1 MERQHRH
8 AHPRDQRVQLA
19 DGILGARPAVVP
31 RKDIG
36 DGDAEAKLLSAAD
49 HRAEVRRRVGDRP
62 SLRDVVDA
70 ALHNKHLGAGGC
82 LVEPRGDLVGPL
94 PVGRADREAQAW
106 VGHRS
111 RGRPADRG
119 VVVPRRARRDRVAD
133 RGDVDFPCLE
143 AHHLDVSI
151 YHDGNRSFQ
160 DRFDTRR
167 LADRIEER
175 IVHDSI
181 DEDDRAFIEARDMF
195 FLATADADGAPQCS
209 YKGGEPGFVRV
220 LDEHT
225 IAFPSF
231 DGNGMYLSLGNLT
244 ENPHV
249 GLLFIDFEGQ
259 KRLRLNGTASI
270 DADDPLLAGYPRAQ
284 CVVRV
289 SATEVFPNCPRYI
302 HKLELVER
310 SRFTPRADCEP
321 PVPSWKRSDW
331 ARDVLAAGDPAQES

>member
-1 MERQHRH
+1 
-8 AHPRDQRVQLA
+8 
-19 DGILGARPAVVP
+19 
-31 RKDIG
+31 
-36 DGDAEAKLLSAAD
+36 
-49 HRAEVRRRVGDRP
+49 
-62 SLRDVVDA
+62 
-70 ALHNKHLGAGGC
+70 
-82 LVEPRGDLVGPL
+82 
-94 PVGRADREAQAW
+94 
-106 VGHRS
+106 
-111 RGRPADRG
+111 
-119 VVVPRRARRDRVAD
+119 
-133 RGDVDFPCLE
+133 
-143 AHHLDVSI
+143 
-151 YHDGNRSFQ
+151 
-160 DRFDTRR
+160 
-167 LADRIEER
+167 
-175 IVHDSI
+175 VHDSI
-181 DEDDRAFIEARDMF
+181 DADDRAFIEARDMF

-244 ENPHV
+244 ENPRV
-249 GLLFIDFEGQ
+249 GLLFVDFEGQ

-270 DADDPLLAGYPRAQ
+270 DADDPLLPAYPRAQ

>member
-1 MERQHRH
+1 MGLYG
-8 AHPRDQRVQLA
+8 PR
-19 DGILGARPAVVP
+19 
-31 RKDIG
+31 
-36 DGDAEAKLLSAAD
+36 
-49 HRAEVRRRVGDRP
+49 
-62 SLRDVVDA
+62 
-70 ALHNKHLGAGGC
+70 N
-82 LVEPRGDLVGPL
+82 
-94 PVGRADREAQAW
+94 RE
-106 VGHRS
+106 
-111 RGRPADRG
+111 
-119 VVVPRRARRDRVAD
+119 
-133 RGDVDFPCLE
+133 L
-143 AHHLDVSI
+143 
-151 YHDGNRSFQ
+151 Q

-167 LADRIEER
+167 LADRLEENVVR
-175 IVHDSI
+175 ESI
-181 DEDDRAFIEARDMF
+181 DTDDRAFIEARDMF
-195 FLATADADGAPQCS
+195 FLATADADGTPQCS

-244 ENPHV
+244 ENPRV
-249 GLLFIDFEGQ
+249 GLLFVDFEGQ

-270 DADDPLLAGYPRAQ
+270 DADDPLLPAYPRAQ